1 MPMIYS
7 NSKFKWTNNFS
18 KTTSPS
24 QQNSLQPSSENL
36 MQEKNDFFLLAL
48 AFVLHNYR

>member
-7 NSKFKWTNNFS
+7 NSKFKWTNKNRG
-18 KTTSPS
+18 KTTFPS
-24 QQNSLQPSSENL
+24 KQNSLEKL
-36 MQEKNDFFLLAL
+36 MQEKELFLLAL